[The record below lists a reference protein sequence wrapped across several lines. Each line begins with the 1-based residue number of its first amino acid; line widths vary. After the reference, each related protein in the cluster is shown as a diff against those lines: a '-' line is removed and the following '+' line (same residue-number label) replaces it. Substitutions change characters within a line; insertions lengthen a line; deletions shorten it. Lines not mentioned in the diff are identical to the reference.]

1 MYLKIS
7 NTYNNMS
14 VKIKDQIY
22 FDTLIKKR
30 AKIEHEMILHY
41 AHVKIVSED
50 YLNNLI
56 HKREQ
61 INYKILV
68 RIGQINKENDLN
80 IWKAYV
86 ESKTTL

>member
-1 MYLKIS
+1 MYLKIN

-30 AKIEHEMILHY
+30 TKIEHEMILHY
-41 AHVKIVSED
+41 AHVKIVNED
-50 YLNNLI
+50 CLNNLI

-61 INYKILV
+61 INSKILV

-80 IWKAYV
+80 IWKTYV
-86 ESKTTL
+86 ESKKML